1 MGTLLF
7 RCPNTGRSV
16 QGWLAE
22 GLSEEDEN
30 TYHTIECLACGQVHF
45 VSPATGRVLRLPGE
59 D

>member
-7 RCPNTGRSV
+7 RCPNTGCSV

-30 TYHTIECLACGQVHF
+30 TYYTIECLA
-45 VSPATGRVLRLPGE
+45 GRCT
-59 D
+59 